1 MKPDRVIHVLL
12 YVLHEK
18 VSGLSSNSITYY
30 LTWPNFVGTRSIIFA
45 SCFGNSI
52 GTQKRFQFLH
62 TFWFLK
68 NVMKSDRVI
77 HVLLYVLQVT
87 NGFLTVSK
95 TNMIWFYVKSIFG
108 ISKVQNLP
116 NTFRGSEFSSL
127 WIFALYEGWNLL
139 N

>member
-1 MKPDRVIHVLL
+1 MKIYVHVYVHINHALNVMCIYSSFMNEAPDRRTIRKGQWSKFKFHYLL
-12 YVLHEK
+12 LNVTEFRWK
-18 VSGLSSNSITYY
+18 YY
-30 LTWPNFVGTRSIIFA
+30 I
-45 SCFGNSI
+45 GNSI

-95 TNMIWFYVKSIFG
+95 TNMI
-108 ISKVQNLP
+108 
-116 NTFRGSEFSSL
+116 
-127 WIFALYEGWNLL
+127 
-139 N
+139 